1 MKKLLVALFAVGLA
15 SFAQASYLYWQVNSD
30 AATAYGANGVRV
42 LYGETFEAATSNPVN
57 IYATDGS
64 LVGNVVDP
72 GTAANPGY
80 LVDLK
85 DVAAGTAFY
94 IELVKYNTTNSSWD
108 SVGFSGELA
117 YADIGKYT
125 VDLNAVAP
133 TLPAAWTGGSYAA
146 PEPTSGLL
154 MLLGVAALGLKRRK
168 A

>member
-42 LYGETFEAATSNPVN
+42 LYGETFDAATEVD
-57 IYATDGS
+57 IFATDGTK
-64 LVGNVVDP
+64 VNDMKVVDVT
-72 GTAANPGY
+72 TAANPGY
-80 LVDLK
+80 LVDIY
-85 DVAAGTAFY
+85 GITNGAFY
-94 IELVKYNTTNSSWD
+94 IELVKYNTANGQWD
-108 SVGFSGELA
+108 AVGFSEGLA
-117 YADIGKYT
+117 YANFGQYT
-125 VDLNAVAP
+125 ADLNVVAP